1 MATTASGGS
10 GGRKDKQPPK
20 KLPDDQPDDHDD
32 DDRAGDDD
40 ADNQKK
46 DREYCNICNAYLR
59 PGQKLARHLR
69 KYCVGPRGFAGNFA
83 CRFPGCGSSY
93 RHYHDLQHH
102 WREKHPGREQPAS
115 MKAYIP

>member
-20 KLPDDQPDDHDD
+20 KLPDDEPDDHDD
-32 DDRAGDDD
+32 DQRAEGDEEDDR
-40 ADNQKK
+40 KE
-46 DREYCNICNAYLR
+46 REYCDVCNAYLR
-59 PGQKLARHLR
+59 PGQKLKRHLR
-69 KYCVGPRGFAGNFA
+69 KYCVGRRGFAGNFE
-83 CRFPGCGSSY
+83 CRFPGCGSAY

-102 WREKHPGREQPAS
+102 WRDKHPGREQPAS